1 MSDSENPGD
10 GREDAGTVN
19 GPQID
24 ADELLEAL
32 EAPEPGS
39 FEYYRAEHPEA
50 GPRLW
55 RFLADAYRDNGGR
68 SEMSLDEVQAATPGA
83 QVNRA
88 RRMIAAEL
96 GRTFQFE
103 QR

>member
-1 MSDSENPGD
+1 MSGPDSPVGD
-10 GREDAGTVN
+10 GEDAGAVN

-24 ADELLEAL
+24 ADEPSEAL
-32 EAPEPGS
+32 EPGS

-55 RFLADAYRDNGGR
+55 QFLADAYRDNGGR
-68 SEMSLDEVQAATPGA
+68 SEMSLDEVQAATPGGE
-83 QVNRA
+83 VNRA

-96 GRTFQFE
+96 GQTFQFE

>member
-1 MSDSENPGD
+1 MSGSENPGG
-10 GREDAGTVN
+10 GREDGGTVN

-24 ADELLEAL
+24 AGEPSEAL
-32 EAPEPGS
+32 EPGS

-68 SEMSLDEVQAATPGA
+68 SEMSLDEVQAASPGGE
-83 QVNRA
+83 VNRA

-103 QR
+103 ER